1 MIRFLDILAL
11 LLQYGYVSVFFVI
24 LLTFLPL
31 RRNWILRILAYAAAY
46 LFSVTT
52 IYSNDLAGLLGM
64 LLGFCAYVLVFH
76 RGRWVEKLTAVLIFY
91 PTVIAVNYL
100 MENTGRRCFFAIT
113 NAPPE
118 IELGWTQEQ
127 LFMST
132 AINTLSLLLRLL
144 FWIGAWL
151 FLRKYLRQ
159 VRSNLTTKMWL
170 IIDSLML
177 ASFVAIFTIIYFMPQ
192 NFAIV
197 YPICGASIFS
207 SFGCIYL
214 ASYICNSVQTAYR
227 VQELELRQAYYTDR
241 MYDEERVRSIYHDL
255 KNHLLVLQ
263 AQAGNGQ
270 AVEASIAELQSQ
282 IQAYENYY
290 HTGNAVLDI
299 LIRDKAKVAQQEQ
312 IDFSAVISFEDGEFL
327 APLDISTIFGN
338 AIDNAIEASRKI
350 PQEQRLITVRANRIR
365 DMLVI
370 TVENN
375 APTTTGS
382 FEKTTKKDTF
392 LHGFG
397 LPNIRNAV
405 QKYDGQC
412 STTYENG
419 MFVLQIVIPV
429 PHHSFP
435 SR

>member
-31 RRNWILRILAYAAAY
+31 RRNWILRILAFAAAY

-76 RGRWVEKLTAVLIFY
+76 RGRWVEKLTTVLIFY

-177 ASFVAIFTIIYFMPQ
+177 ASFIAIFTIIYFMPP
-192 NFAIV
+192 NFAIA

-241 MYDEERVRSIYHDL
+241 MRDEERVRSIYHDL

-375 APTTTGS
+375 APAATGS

-435 SR
+435 PC

>member
-1 MIRFLDILAL
+1 MMRFLDILAL
-11 LLQYGYVSVFFVI
+11 LLQYAYVSVFFVI

-31 RRNWILRILAYAAAY
+31 RRSWILRILAYIATY

-52 IYSNDLAGLLGM
+52 IYSNDLVNLLGM
-64 LLGFCAYVLVFH
+64 LLGFCVYVLVFH
-76 RGRWVEKLTAVLIFY
+76 RGRWVEKLTTVLIFY

-118 IELGWTQEQ
+118 IGLGWTQEQ
-127 LFMST
+127 LFIST

-170 IIDSLML
+170 IIDALML

-192 NFAIV
+192 NFVIV

-241 MYDEERVRSIYHDL
+241 MRDEERVRSIYHDL

-299 LIRDKAKVAQQEQ
+299 LIRDKAKLAQREQ
-312 IDFSAVISFEDGEFL
+312 IDFSAVISFEDGGFL

-375 APTTTGS
+375 APASTGR

-412 STTYENG
+412 STTYEDG
-419 MFVLQIVIPV
+419 MFILQIVLPV
-429 PHHSFP
+429 SHT
-435 SR
+435 

>member
-31 RRNWILRILAYAAAY
+31 RRNWILRILAYIATY

-64 LLGFCAYVLVFH
+64 LLGFCAYVLIFH
-76 RGRWVEKLTAVLIFY
+76 CGRWVEKLTTVLIFY
-91 PTVIAVNYL
+91 PTIVAVNYL

-113 NAPPE
+113 NALPE

-127 LFMST
+127 LFMSV

-177 ASFVAIFTIIYFMPQ
+177 ASFIAIFTIIYFMPP
-192 NFAIV
+192 NFAIA

-241 MYDEERVRSIYHDL
+241 MRDEERVRSIYHDL

-290 HTGNAVLDI
+290 HTGSAVLDI
-299 LIRDKAKVAQQEQ
+299 LIRDKAKAAQQEQ
-312 IDFSAVISFEDGEFL
+312 IDFCAVISFEDGEFL

-375 APTTTGS
+375 APAVTGS

-435 SR
+435 PC

>member
-11 LLQYGYVSVFFVI
+11 LLQYAYVSVFFVI

-31 RRNWILRILAYAAAY
+31 RKNWILRILAYAAAY

-52 IYSNDLAGLLGM
+52 IYSNDLANLLGM
-64 LLGFCAYVLVFH
+64 LLGFCAYVIVFH
-76 RGRWVEKLTAVLIFY
+76 CGRWVEKLTTVLIFY

-100 MENTGRRCFFAIT
+100 EETTGRRLFFAIT
-113 NAPPE
+113 NAPSS
-118 IELGWTQEQ
+118 ITLGWTQEQ

-132 AINTLSLLLRLL
+132 AINTLFLALRLL
-144 FWIGAWL
+144 FWIGAWW

-170 IIDSLML
+170 IIDTLML
-177 ASFVAIFTIIYFMPQ
+177 ASFVAIFTIIYFMPE

-227 VQELELRQAYYTDR
+227 VQELEMRQAYYADR
-241 MYDEERVRSIYHDL
+241 LRDEERVRSIYHDL

-270 AVEASIAELQSQ
+270 AVEASIAGLQSQ

-299 LIRDKAKVAQQEQ
+299 LIRDKAKIAQQEQ
-312 IDFSAVISFEDGEFL
+312 IDFSVVISFEDGGILE
-327 APLDISTIFGN
+327 PLDISTIFGN

-365 DMLVI
+365 AMLVI
-370 TVENN
+370 T
-375 APTTTGS
+375 A
-382 FEKTTKKDTF
+382 
-392 LHGFG
+392 
-397 LPNIRNAV
+397 
-405 QKYDGQC
+405 
-412 STTYENG
+412 
-419 MFVLQIVIPV
+419 
-429 PHHSFP
+429 
-435 SR
+435 

>member
-1 MIRFLDILAL
+1 MIRFLDMLAL
-11 LLQYGYVSVFFVI
+11 LFQYVYVSVFFVI

-31 RRNWILRILAYAAAY
+31 RKNRILRVLAYAAAY

-52 IYSNDLAGLLGM
+52 IYSNDLANLLGM
-64 LLGFCAYVLVFH
+64 LLGFCAYVIVFH
-76 RGRWVEKLTAVLIFY
+76 RGRWVEKLTTVLIFY
-91 PTVIAVNYL
+91 PTVIAINYL

-113 NAPPE
+113 NALPE
-118 IELGWTQEQ
+118 QGLGWTPQQ
-127 LFMST
+127 YFLSS

-144 FWIGAWL
+144 FWIGAWW

-170 IIDSLML
+170 IIDTLML
-177 ASFVAIFTIIYFMPQ
+177 ASFVAIFTIIYFMPE
-192 NFAIV
+192 NVAIV

-227 VQELELRQAYYTDR
+227 VQELELRQAYYADR
-241 MYDEERVRSIYHDL
+241 MRDEERVRSIYHDL

-270 AVEASIAELQSQ
+270 EVEASIAGLQSQ
-282 IQAYENYY
+282 IQTYENYY

-299 LIRDKAKVAQQEQ
+299 LIRDKAKIAQQEQ
-312 IDFSAVISFEDGEFL
+312 IDFSAVISFEDGGFIE
-327 APLDISTIFGN
+327 PLDISTIFGN
-338 AIDNAIEASRKI
+338 AIDNAIEASCKI

-375 APTTTGS
+375 APKTTGNL
-382 FEKTTKKDTF
+382 EKTTKKDTF

-412 STTYENG
+412 STTYENE
-419 MFVLQIVIPV
+419 MFVIQIVIPV
-429 PHHSFP
+429 SLA
-435 SR
+435 

>member
-1 MIRFLDILAL
+1 MMRFLDILAL
-11 LLQYGYVSVFFVI
+11 LLQYAYVSVFFVI

-31 RRNWILRILAYAAAY
+31 RRSWILRILAYIATY

-52 IYSNDLAGLLGM
+52 IYSNDLANLLGM
-64 LLGFCAYVLVFH
+64 LLGFCVYVLVFH
-76 RGRWVEKLTAVLIFY
+76 RGRWVEKLTTVLIFY

-127 LFMST
+127 LFIST

-170 IIDSLML
+170 IIDTLML

-192 NFAIV
+192 NFVIV

-241 MYDEERVRSIYHDL
+241 MRDEERVRSIYHDL

-299 LIRDKAKVAQQEQ
+299 LIRDKAKLAQREQ
-312 IDFSAVISFEDGEFL
+312 IDFSAVISFEDGGFL

-375 APTTTGS
+375 APASTGS

-412 STTYENG
+412 STTYEDG
-419 MFVLQIVIPV
+419 MFILQIVLPV
-429 PHHSFP
+429 SHT
-435 SR
+435 